1 MQQVSSVYWDVARAQ
16 FDKFF
21 SNIPPY
27 HNSLSQIN
35 EIERFI
41 KIKKPMTAGIKS
53 IQQSLK
59 KVGVILP
66 NQIADIIIHNDTPY
80 KECENF
86 REQIEAKGITE
97 EEKGEII
104 FHAIAAVHQQ
114 RVRSDSVGKS
124 FFDTAPYDR
133 YMYLPVEMIGFRN
146 ALEDYSF
153 IKRITEILALRPN
166 NDYYIEVAY
175 RLAKLDFKEKYVIFP
190 PTLET
195 IQRAILCLPS
205 YVNPEIYHAFEQDSR
220 LLHIVAQHVLKHF

>member
-16 FDKFF
+16 FNKFF
-21 SNIPPY
+21 PNIPPY

-35 EIERFI
+35 EIERSI

-97 EEKGEII
+97 EEKGGII
-104 FHAIAAVHQQ
+104 FHAIAAVHRQ

-124 FFDTAPYDR
+124 FFDTEPHNR
-133 YMYLPVEMIGFRN
+133 YMYLPVEMIGFRC

-153 IKRITEILALRPN
+153 IKRTTEILALRPN
-166 NDYYIEVAY
+166 DYYVEEAY
-175 RLAKLDFKEKYVIFP
+175 KLAKLDFKEKYAIFP
-190 PTLET
+190 PSLET

-220 LLHIVAQHVLKHF
+220 LLHIVAQQVLRYF